1 MQLKHA
7 FYTSGDKADELFLNV
22 VMEYMSAAPPREK
35 GRNLDRTGKARQ
47 AYLELILVE
56 NAKIRRQTVVRSSGV
71 ACSVVTARIAETTCS
86 FDRVCY
92 DLHNVRR

>member
-35 GRNLDRTGKARQ
+35 GRNLDRTCKARQ
-47 AYLELILVE
+47 AYLGLMLVE

-71 ACSVVTARIAETTCS
+71 ACFGGLKRNAETTFS

-92 DLHNVRR
+92 DLHNLRR